1 MKHSRRGSIFTASTL
16 IFCFLLRLNA
26 VVIGSAVRQSTKQV
40 ILAVEVGRVNGV
52 FVNWTAGNE
61 PTHEHGGNITN
72 NIEFNRVEEEGG
84 MHLKPNWSSYVSCH
98 GCRLVVELD
107 GCGISICVAQERER
121 RRLSKMTAG
130 SCLAVSVGGK
140 KKKRNN
146 NNKKTKKRRRKEK
159 KEKCFLHRRRRRR
172 CRFLLAAPCC
182 GARMADASFRL
193 DVMTFG
199 RARKGLREEKLNGF
213 SRVIHPTHVQHG
225 RSYRRHS
232 LSYFFF
238 FFFLFV
244 PEPNHPACRA
254 AGLLERPKKE
264 VYTEKRGPR
273 RNGNLFLLCLF
284 SSAPTFPSFETCA
297 AFFLPQ
303 CDAERGTR
311 SNFKTKQHNRPCLM
325 LRGWL
330 PSYFEI

>member
-1 MKHSRRGSIFTASTL
+1 
-16 IFCFLLRLNA
+16 
-26 VVIGSAVRQSTKQV
+26 
-40 ILAVEVGRVNGV
+40 
-52 FVNWTAGNE
+52 
-61 PTHEHGGNITN
+61 
-72 NIEFNRVEEEGG
+72 
-84 MHLKPNWSSYVSCH
+84 
-98 GCRLVVELD
+98 
-107 GCGISICVAQERER
+107 
-121 RRLSKMTAG
+121 
-130 SCLAVSVGGK
+130 
-140 KKKRNN
+140 
-146 NNKKTKKRRRKEK
+146 
-159 KEKCFLHRRRRRR
+159 
-172 CRFLLAAPCC
+172 
-182 GARMADASFRL
+182 MADASFRL

-330 PSYFEI
+330 PSYFEISFFFSSNICFQNMWRERNR